1 MRNPYFLSRDDLIL
15 EVQRLRGIL
24 GPAAA
29 DPTEQRQTILFDDAE
44 DAIPDE
50 IRVHGRLYV
59 RQVETTAGLF

>member
-1 MRNPYFLSRDDLIL
+1 MMRNPYSLSRDDLIL

-44 DAIPDE
+44 DSIPDE
-50 IRVHGRLYV
+50 LLIHGRKYV
-59 RQVETTAGLF
+59 RAREPAGLF

>member
-29 DPTEQRQTILFDDAE
+29 DPTEQRQIALFDDAD

-50 IRVHGRLYV
+50 VLIRGRKYV
-59 RQVETTAGLF
+59 RACEPAGLF